1 MYLDHNETLRGQTI
15 IIDPNIHKQAK
26 ITRDKFLEKVSCV
39 KSIRTS
45 YNSNYI
51 SFYITSLEEY
61 SNLKKFYDL
70 INTGVFSFSYNKVFA
85 IAVQPK
91 LYEWFKNTAYDVIEK
106 QIVGWL
112 AASYYFQ
119 PEKRSVKKEQLYKPL
134 FDEILELVDKHF
146 KSFSLPDFDL
156 LNDKLFNDSDET
168 LFSEIEKCNQKYLQF
183 CNDFYQAEPPEF
195 LKTPFGYETLPEWG
209 VNDCHNFEFVWAY
222 FTDSD
227 WERIIV
233 KDKPDNL
240 QRSESRDDLW
250 EKWKHT
256 YQTFDQRNNFVY
268 SFFFNPTDTKTEK
281 IGKKRETIPQDVK
294 DKVWQR
300 DNGKCVECDSKE
312 NLEFDH
318 IIPFSKG
325 GSSTYRN
332 IQLLCEPCNR
342 KKHAKIGDT
351 NASC

>member
-15 IIDPNIHKQAK
+15 IIDPDIHKQAK
-26 ITRDKFLEKVSCV
+26 ITRDKFLERVSCV
-39 KSIRTS
+39 KSIRTA

-51 SFYITSLEEY
+51 SFYITTLDEY
-61 SNLKKFYDL
+61 TNLKKFYDL
-70 INTGVFSFSYNKVFA
+70 VNSGIFSFSYNKVFA

-91 LYEWFKNTAYDVIEK
+91 LYEWFKYTDYSVIEK

-112 AASYYFQ
+112 AAAYYFQ
-119 PEKRSVKKEQLYKPL
+119 PKKRNIQKEQLYKPL
-134 FDEILELVDKHF
+134 FDEILQLVDKYF
-146 KSFSLPDFDL
+146 KSFPLPDFDAQDEAFPNYDNDTL
-156 LNDKLFNDSDET
+156 LAQ
-168 LFSEIEKCNQKYLQF
+168 IEKCKQKYIQF
-183 CNDFYQAEPPEF
+183 CHDFYKADPPEF
-195 LKTPFGYETLPEWG
+195 LKSPFGYDILPEWG
-209 VNDCHNFEFVWAY
+209 VNEYHNFEFVWAY
-222 FTDSD
+222 FTDKD
-227 WERIIV
+227 WENIIV
-233 KDKPDNL
+233 KGGTDSL

-268 SFFFNPTDTKTEK
+268 SFFFNPADKKTDKN
-281 IGKKRETIPQDVK
+281 IKKRETIPQDVR

-342 KKHAKIGDT
+342 KKHAKIGDK